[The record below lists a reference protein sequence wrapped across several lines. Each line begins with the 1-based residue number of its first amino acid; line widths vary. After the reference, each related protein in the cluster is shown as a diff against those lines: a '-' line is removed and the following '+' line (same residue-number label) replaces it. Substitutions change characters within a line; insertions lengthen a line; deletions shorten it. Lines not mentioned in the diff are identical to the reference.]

1 MHASPVQPW
10 HQALFHQSD
19 TLPRSQGHFEKPISS
34 SDQPNNRRW
43 ARTHQN
49 RVTHASEVSELFGVV
64 LLITLLPI
72 VLNEDDDGGDDD
84 TESSC
89 WRLVNH
95 RGRRLSRTRLRIALE
110 AFTFVFGW

>member
-19 TLPRSQGHFEKPISS
+19 MLPRSQGHFEKLISP

-49 RVTHASEVSELFGVV
+49 RIIHAFEVSGVIKCTEIEKHTV
-64 LLITLLPI
+64 LET
-72 VLNEDDDGGDDD
+72 
-84 TESSC
+84 SC
-89 WRLVNH
+89 
-95 RGRRLSRTRLRIALE
+95 
-110 AFTFVFGW
+110 